1 MYSYNISKDVN
12 AVAFR
17 DACMLIGENVQGICE
32 TYCLEDVDGTQIQV
46 YKTSNGEI
54 TIFNDYE
61 VGAVYANSEFNLD
74 SVVLPLWK
82 RSGHES

>member
-1 MYSYNISKDVN
+1 MYSYNISKEVDEI
-12 AVAFR
+12 AFQ
-17 DACMLIGENVQGICE
+17 DACRLIGENVQGICE

-61 VGAVYANSEFNLD
+61 VGAVYANSDLNLD
-74 SVVLPLWK
+74 LIVLPLWK
-82 RSGHES
+82 RIK